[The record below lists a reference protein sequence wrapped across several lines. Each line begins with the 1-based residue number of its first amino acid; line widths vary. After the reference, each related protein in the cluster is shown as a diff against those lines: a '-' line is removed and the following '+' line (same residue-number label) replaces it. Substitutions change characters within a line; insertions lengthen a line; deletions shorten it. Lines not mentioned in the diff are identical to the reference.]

1 MFTTSPKKGKMSK
14 RPGSVHP
21 TGDHSPSTMYG
32 AAEFGGGK
40 PDSSR
45 RFTNIYGKNA
55 KARSEVDL
63 EKGENS
69 RRTGR
74 MFNWMK
80 GDSY

>member
-1 MFTTSPKKGKMSK
+1 MYTTAAKRGKKAS
-14 RPGSVHP
+14 RPGKVDAV
-21 TGDHSPSTMYG
+21 GDHSPSTMYG
-32 AAEFGGGK
+32 AAEFGGGR
-40 PDSSR
+40 PNGDR

-55 KARSEVDL
+55 KARNEVDL
-63 EKGENS
+63 ETGEES